1 MTRNTSIKNLKS
13 EKTLGPFLLELKA
26 RGIRTKINGRGKST
40 FMEQFLLD
48 FGRIGTRYLVS
59 SGKNEP
65 GYYNSIPKRIE
76 EGVLSGLK
84 RDGINPIS
92 FMNGK
97 PEKHKLWSDMVHVVD
112 KKYMNRLIRI
122 AEKNPDKGFHARQCT
137 VAPANPQKGTKA
149 VLNSSGIS
157 QDAKCSACKSCDSKE
172 QIKEVLYRDITNKG
186 GFNELMLALNDSRPR
201 SMNVVQVNLNPKW
214 HFVSTKMLSHKITAS
229 FLSAYAEI
237 EPLFVS
243 VGKTSF
249 NWVVE
254 NYQRDWISG
263 RFLFPVYFKERVVI
277 SEDLIALVNKQLD
290 SCEVVSV
297 SSSMIPDKR
306 FVKLNDLIIYKITS
320 KEMNKALFQ
329 TLWTSFDG
337 KVPVAQKGMARELE
351 TVEKKF
357 SILPPVIVDTKTGSA
372 LYVALSIQAN
382 PYLLLHKLLGITY
395 KESLKKFNVRSL
407 STVRESGLVCAS
419 CNHQVYEDISGK
431 VDFKQCPVCMMKLL
445 ARAELKR

>member
-1 MTRNTSIKNLKS
+1 
-13 EKTLGPFLLELKA
+13 
-26 RGIRTKINGRGKST
+26 
-40 FMEQFLLD
+40 
-48 FGRIGTRYLVS
+48 
-59 SGKNEP
+59 
-65 GYYNSIPKRIE
+65 
-76 EGVLSGLK
+76 
-84 RDGINPIS
+84 
-92 FMNGK
+92 
-97 PEKHKLWSDMVHVVD
+97 
-112 KKYMNRLIRI
+112 
-122 AEKNPDKGFHARQCT
+122 
-137 VAPANPQKGTKA
+137 
-149 VLNSSGIS
+149 
-157 QDAKCSACKSCDSKE
+157 
-172 QIKEVLYRDITNKG
+172 
-186 GFNELMLALNDSRPR
+186 
-201 SMNVVQVNLNPKW
+201 
-214 HFVSTKMLSHKITAS
+214 
-229 FLSAYAEI
+229 
-237 EPLFVS
+237 
-243 VGKTSF
+243 
-249 NWVVE
+249 
-254 NYQRDWISG
+254 
-263 RFLFPVYFKERVVI
+263 
-277 SEDLIALVNKQLD
+277 
-290 SCEVVSV
+290 V